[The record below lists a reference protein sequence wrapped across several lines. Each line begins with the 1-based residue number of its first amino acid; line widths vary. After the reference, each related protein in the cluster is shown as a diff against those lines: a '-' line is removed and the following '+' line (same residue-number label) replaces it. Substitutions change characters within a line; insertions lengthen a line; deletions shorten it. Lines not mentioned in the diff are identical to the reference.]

1 MRRRVFRNR
10 SGGEPRGIA
19 LITVTLLL
27 LVIVPMMGLA
37 IDGGILYL
45 LKARLSQAVDA
56 AALSGA
62 QSLSRGQDVGSQTQS
77 ATDTATRYFQA
88 NFKVNYWGC
97 TVSAPTVSVTQSTAY
112 MRYVEVS
119 ASAVSP
125 LYFLRLLGKQT
136 ATIAA
141 TATAQRRDV
150 NVMLV
155 LDRSSSMGSAGA
167 LPTSPGNNSGQ
178 WPILNAATS
187 FVNQFA
193 VGRDN
198 VGLVVFGGSYFI
210 AAPTLNFQP
219 SIVNDI
225 SQIVSSGNTG
235 TSQALWEA
243 YNALAQLNQP
253 GALNV
258 ILFFTDGLPN
268 GITGDFVGLRT
279 NPATCA
285 PLATSMQGWLAQI
298 NGFSDSG
305 CPGPN
310 CVNGLFTPGPLAAVG
325 NPDGGIIYGNGCQF
339 ASNPRNVYQD
349 FTGMPTQD
357 IYGNQTNPADPYKPV
372 NLSAIGLPSQVG
384 AASFNAA
391 DQAAQ
396 RMRAGALNSIVPLV
410 DAIGFVDNPNNPNE
424 EAPDPI
430 FMKRVANT
438 VDSPIYNSS
447 APTGLFILAN
457 DQDELQAAF
466 LQIASQI
473 LRLSQ

>member
-1 MRRRVFRNR
+1 MRKQLFRNG
-10 SGGEPRGIA
+10 SGSEPRGIA
-19 LITVTLLL
+19 LVTVTLLL

-45 LKARLSQAVDA
+45 LKARLTQAVDA

-62 QSLSRGQDVGSQTQS
+62 QSLSRGQDLGSQTQN
-77 ATDTATRYFQA
+77 AIDAATRYFQA
-88 NFKVNYWGC
+88 NFKANYWGC
-97 TVSAPTVSVTQSTAY
+97 TVSAPTVGVTQNTSH
-112 MRYVEVS
+112 MRYVTVS
-119 ASAVSP
+119 ASAISP

-141 TATAQRRDV
+141 TAQAQRRDV

-155 LDRSSSMGSAGA
+155 LDRSSSMGAAGA
-167 LPTSPGNNSGQ
+167 LPTGSGNNNGQ
-178 WPILNAATS
+178 WPVLNAATS

-193 VGRDN
+193 VGRDY
-198 VGLVVFGGSYFI
+198 VGLVVFGGAYFI
-210 AAPTLNFQP
+210 ASPTPNFQP

-225 SQIVSSGNTG
+225 NQIVSSGNTG

-253 GALNV
+253 AALNV

-268 GITGDFVGLRT
+268 GITGNFVNLRT
-279 NPATCA
+279 SPTTCA
-285 PLATSMQGWLAQI
+285 PLAASMQGWIAQS
-298 NGFSDSG
+298 NDFSDTG

-325 NPDGGIIYGNGCQF
+325 DRDGALISGSGCQF
-339 ASNPRNVYQD
+339 ASNSRNVYQD
-349 FTGMPTQD
+349 FTSLPTQD
-357 IYGNQTNPADPYKPV
+357 IYGNQTSPANPYKPV
-372 NLSAIGLPSQVG
+372 NLTGIGLPSQVG

-396 RMRAGALNSIVPLV
+396 RMRAGTLNTVVPLI
-410 DAIGFVDNPNNPNE
+410 DAIGFVDSPG
-424 EAPDPI
+424 APEKPDAV

-438 VDSPIYNSS
+438 IDSPIYNST
-447 APTGLFILAN
+447 APTGVYILAS